1 MDGDSCDG
9 ADCYGEEADSVSQ
22 QGLQLFFLKRG
33 QKLCPIPFIKKK

>member
-22 QGLQLFFLKRG
+22 QGLQLFFFEKRT
-33 QKLCPIPFIKKK
+33 KALPYSIH